1 MQPEI
6 IKLIKKYACH
16 SEAKENSTG
25 NNAYIL
31 SYKKRFSVHIVLEK
45 KKQNNKPS
53 PFEWSKHY
61 ECMLYLLN
69 YFCSLK
75 SNTQLWR
82 ITDTIFRFLK

>member
-31 SYKKRFSVHIVLEK
+31 LYKKRFSVHIVLEK
-45 KKQNNKPS
+45 KNKTTNHHHLNDQNIMNVC
-53 PFEWSKHY
+53 Y
-61 ECMLYLLN
+61 IC
-69 YFCSLK
+69 
-75 SNTQLWR
+75 
-82 ITDTIFRFLK
+82 

>member
-45 KKQNNKPS
+45 KKTKQQTITIWMIK
-53 PFEWSKHY
+53 
-61 ECMLYLLN
+61 
-69 YFCSLK
+69 
-75 SNTQLWR
+75 TLWMYV
-82 ITDTIFRFLK
+82 IFAKLFLFPKVKYTTLTYYRYNL